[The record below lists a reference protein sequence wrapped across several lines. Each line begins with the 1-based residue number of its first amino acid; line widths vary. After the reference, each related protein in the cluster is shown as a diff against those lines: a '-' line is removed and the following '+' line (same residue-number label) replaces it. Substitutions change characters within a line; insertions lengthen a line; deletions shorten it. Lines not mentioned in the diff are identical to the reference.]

1 MLKSSGEHSR
11 GQQLISFTS
20 LATSAILWMAT
31 PSPEPT
37 IYPEFEG
44 DPNAVTPGVIGFLA
58 TLFIALA
65 TLLIIMDMN
74 RRVRRVRYREL
85 AQEAIREEQALADEQ
100 GLSGRTATDTVAN
113 SDAPGDTTADGR
125 GDDDV
130 PPTERAD

>member
-1 MLKSSGEHSR
+1 M
-11 GQQLISFTS
+11 ISFTS

-44 DPNAVTPGVIGFLA
+44 DPNSVTPGVIGFAA

-65 TLLIIMDMN
+65 TLLIITDMN

-85 AQEAIREEQALADEQ
+85 AQEAIREEQALAAEQ
-100 GLSGRTATDTVAN
+100 ALTGAGAAATATDVAEP
-113 SDAPGDTTADGR
+113 DAAAANTDAADGSN
-125 GDDDV
+125 DDV
-130 PPTERAD
+130 PPTQRAD

>member
-1 MLKSSGEHSR
+1 
-11 GQQLISFTS
+11 LISFTS
-20 LATSAILWMAT
+20 LATNAILWMAT

-85 AQEAIREEQALADEQ
+85 AQEAIREEEALADEQ
-100 GLSGRTATDTVAN
+100 ALGGASATEVDTDPAAADDTAAAED
-113 SDAPGDTTADGR
+113 PADGR

>member
-1 MLKSSGEHSR
+1 M
-11 GQQLISFTS
+11 ISFTT
-20 LATSAILWMAT
+20 LATNAILWMAT

-65 TLLIIMDMN
+65 TLLIILDMN
-74 RRVRRVRYREL
+74 RRVRRVRYRDL

-100 GLSGRTATDTVAN
+100 ALSGGTASDADADAAADSDAADDTV
-113 SDAPGDTTADGR
+113 ADGR

-130 PPTERAD
+130 PPTKRAD

>member
-1 MLKSSGEHSR
+1 
-11 GQQLISFTS
+11 
-20 LATSAILWMAT
+20 
-31 PSPEPT
+31 
-37 IYPEFEG
+37 
-44 DPNAVTPGVIGFLA
+44 VTPGVIGFLA

-100 GLSGRTATDTVAN
+100 GLSGKTATDTVAD
-113 SDAPGDTTADGR
+113 SDAAGDTTPDGR